1 VNMLSTTLSTIS
13 VAVTFWAA
21 VGVIAL
27 SGLLALSKAFLRTRA
42 GLISETA
49 TRGIPTLFVGL
60 VTAGLV
66 LAVPS
71 LITLSTDVANSAAG
85 AGSAA
90 PHRPSLAD
98 YLASLPD
105 APRWTVA
112 ASLTLWFIALV
123 ASITATL
130 LRRRQLRR
138 LAAG

>member
-1 VNMLSTTLSTIS
+1 MNTLSTTLSTIS
-13 VAVTFWAA
+13 VAGTFWAA
-21 VGVIAL
+21 VGMIAL
-27 SGLLALSKAFLRTRA
+27 SGLLALSKAFLRTRN

-49 TRGIPTLFVGL
+49 TRGISTLFVGL
-60 VTAGLV
+60 VMAGLV

-71 LITLSTDVANSAAG
+71 LTTLSTEVANSAAG

-105 APRWTVA
+105 AARWTVA
-112 ASLTLWFIALV
+112 ASLTLWLIALV
-123 ASITATL
+123 ASVTTSL

-138 LAAG
+138 VAAG